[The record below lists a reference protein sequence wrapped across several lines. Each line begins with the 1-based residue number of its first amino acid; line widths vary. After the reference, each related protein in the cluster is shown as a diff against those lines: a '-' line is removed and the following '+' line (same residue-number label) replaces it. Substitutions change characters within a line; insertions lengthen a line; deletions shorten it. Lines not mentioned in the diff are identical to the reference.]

1 MSVKNPSRRFQIL
14 PRKHRG
20 QRGSLIGDISLGL
33 ILLMLLAVLAY
44 PQIRGFIIEMR
55 VPSVANELQRF
66 ISRAKVLGEGDSV
79 TPYASVDNTKNL
91 VPALRDSTV
100 FKVTGNTVAH
110 RLGGTG
116 VGSNGTITLEP
127 VALGGGAAGSG
138 FSVTMTNVNV
148 KACPI
153 LASTLNAVS
162 EMISVNGTVAKAL
175 GSSGAPGAYNPAIAQ
190 SLCTDGDSNIF
201 VFASR

>member
-1 MSVKNPSRRFQIL
+1 MPVKKPSLQNQKFQ
-14 PRKHRG
+14 R
-20 QRGSLIGDISLGL
+20 QRGSMLVEIAVALVI
-33 ILLMLLAVLAY
+33 IMLLATFAF
-44 PQIRGFIIEMR
+44 PQVRGFLIEMR

-66 ISRAKVLGEGDSV
+66 MARAKILGEGDSV
-79 TPYASVDNTKNL
+79 TPYANVDNTKNL

-100 FKVTGNTVAH
+100 LKVTGNTVAH

-138 FSVTMTNVNV
+138 FSITMTNVNV

-175 GSSGAPGAYNPAIAQ
+175 GTSGAPGSYNPATAQ
-190 SLCTDGDSNIF
+190 SLCTDGDSNTF
-201 VFASR
+201 VFAAR